1 MSLNQLN
8 KIRGF
13 IEVMRK
19 IITKIISS
27 AEFIGDAQPKWAFLK
42 YEILFDY
49 SKIAAKIKKTRGLI

>member
-1 MSLNQLN
+1 MW
-8 KIRGF
+8 GF

-27 AEFIGDAQPKWAFLK
+27 TEFIGDAQPLWAFLK
-42 YEILFDY
+42 YKILKFTIDC

>member
-1 MSLNQLN
+1 MW
-8 KIRGF
+8 GF